1 MTESTFSNNFHAI
14 ILVNPYIQK
23 SPMKVLILL
32 VISFNVFAHP
42 FTPCDEKTGMADI
55 FPCMNVDLLQRI
67 HLETFEAGSGSD
79 IWGWTDP
86 MTGKEYALMGLNN
99 GTAFVDISDPK
110 APIYLGKLPTHTTS
124 SSWRDIKT
132 YANHAYIVSEAGGH
146 GMQIFDL
153 TNLRNVVSPPVVFAN
168 DAHFAGFG
176 SAHNIVINEDTGF
189 AYAVGATTCSGGLQM
204 LDISSPTMPTDA
216 GCFSSDGYTHDA
228 QCVAYIGPDLEHTG
242 KEICFNSNEDTL
254 TIVDVTI
261 KNAPVQLARTGYDNS
276 QYTHQGW
283 LTEDQRYYM
292 MNDELDEQRNGHNT
306 KTYIWDLVDL
316 DNPQLKGFYNG
327 SKASIDH
334 NLYIK
339 GNYAYLTNY
348 TSGLSIVD
356 ITDIGNNNFQEVANF
371 DGYPTND
378 ASSFNGAWSN
388 YPYFASG
395 NVIMSGI
402 GEGLYILDPMIC
414 PDAPATEG
422 LSALANGDNSIALN
436 WNNDLVAGESY
447 NVFRSEG
454 GCAADNF
461 EQIATGVTT
470 ANYNDITASGD
481 VTIGYKINKINAS
494 GECESDRSICVEATT
509 TGTCTAAPQFTGINA
524 VSSSNTSTCG
534 MDIQWNNASSYCS
547 ANVNYDI
554 YKSTDPAFNPN
565 SSNKIA
571 SSISGNQFHDPE
583 VLDSTE
589 YYYLVRSRDE
599 SNLSQDNN
607 SLKLSDTADGV
618 ISNGTFSA
626 GAEIGDSGFGQNRHV
641 GWEQVTTRANTGD
654 RSYWSQSNSNTCN
667 DLLSQTISL
676 TPGQSSQLSFWT
688 AFDIEPRWDGGVV
701 EITTDEQ
708 LWNPANLTPAYND
721 TFRDS
726 TDACG
731 YDTNEPA
738 FSGTNLTWTQHSMDL
753 SSYQGQDIKIR
764 WSYSTDGNTN
774 EEGWF
779 LDDINVTNVQT
790 PAACITITDILFI
803 NGFE

>member
-1 MTESTFSNNFHAI
+1 
-14 ILVNPYIQK
+14 
-23 SPMKVLILL
+23 MKILILL

-42 FTPCDEKTGMADI
+42 FTPCDETTGMADI

-67 HLETFEAGSGSD
+67 HLDTFEAGSGSD

-99 GTAFVDISDPK
+99 GTAFVDISDPI

-168 DAHFAGFG
+168 DAHFSGFG

-189 AYAVGATTCSGGLQM
+189 AYAVGATTCGGGLQM
-204 LDISSPTMPTDA
+204 LDISTPTIPTDA
-216 GCFSSDGYTHDA
+216 GCFSADGYTHDA
-228 QCVAYIGPDLEHTG
+228 QCVAYIGPDSDHTG

-254 TIVDVTI
+254 TIVDVTD

-316 DNPQLKGFYNG
+316 DSPQLKGFYNG

-414 PDAPATEG
+414 PETPSTGG
-422 LSALANGDNSIALN
+422 LSALANGDNTIDLN
-436 WNNDLVAGESY
+436 WTNDLGVDESY

-454 GCAADNF
+454 GCAVDNF

-470 ANYNDITASGD
+470 PNYSDITASGD
-481 VTIGYKINKINAS
+481 VTIGYKISKINAA
-494 GECESDRSICVEATT
+494 GECETDRSICVEATT
-509 TGTCTAAPQFTGINA
+509 TGICTAAPQFNGINS

-534 MDIQWNNASSYCS
+534 MDIQWNNANSYCS
-547 ANVNYDI
+547 TNVNYDI
-554 YKSTDPAFNPN
+554 YKSTDPAFIPD

-571 SSISGNQFHDPE
+571 SSISGNQFHDPV

-618 ISNGTFSA
+618 VSNGTFSA

-676 TPGQSSQLSFWT
+676 TPGQNSQLSFWT

-779 LDDINVTNVQT
+779 LDDISVTNVQT
-790 PAACITITDILFI
+790 PAACKTVTDILFI
-803 NGFE
+803 NSFE